1 MFKKFLISAILVS
14 CAAPVLAANNPGV
27 YLGGDMGSTRI
38 DGFDKKSTSYGG
50 FAGYQ
55 FTDNLA
61 AELGYRKFA
70 STDAYIAKVDL
81 HQTSLSMIGTFP
93 IGSGNFV
100 FGRLGYNQLKAS
112 ASYGGLKGSASDTGV
127 LFGAGIGHQFNQNV
141 SARLELQRPSSDSTN
156 FSVAIAYKF

>member
-1 MFKKFLISAILVS
+1 MLKKILISAMLLS
-14 CAAPVLAANNPGV
+14 GAAPVLAANNAGV
-27 YLGGDMGSTRI
+27 YIGGDMGSTRV

-50 FAGYQ
+50 FAGFQ

-70 STDAYIAKVDL
+70 STNVYIVDVNL
-81 HQTSLSMIGTFP
+81 HQTSLSMLATLP
-93 IGSGNFV
+93 IGSGSFV
-100 FGRLGYNQLKAS
+100 FGRLGYNEIKAS
-112 ASYGGLKGSASDTGV
+112 ASFRGAKGSASDTGV
-127 LFGAGIGHQFNQNV
+127 LYGAGMGHQFNQNV